1 MILMSLKSWV
11 IFKSFDI
18 LAESQSSLLCV
29 IHNLKLTSLAQGK
42 EGLVLIY
49 PCLSLAFYAS
59 STIRSDPTLLK
70 IYIHIKSLIPLL
82 KCLTLVLFMFSGG
95 QYWKTLFLP
104 LVHIPYKPPL
114 GKYIPY
120 SLFFTESFLCK
131 PPK

>member
-1 MILMSLKSWV
+1 MSLKTWV

-18 LAESQSSLLCV
+18 LAELQSSPLRV
-29 IHNLKLTSLAQGK
+29 IRNLKLTSLAQGK

-70 IYIHIKSLIPLL
+70 VYIHIKSLIPLL